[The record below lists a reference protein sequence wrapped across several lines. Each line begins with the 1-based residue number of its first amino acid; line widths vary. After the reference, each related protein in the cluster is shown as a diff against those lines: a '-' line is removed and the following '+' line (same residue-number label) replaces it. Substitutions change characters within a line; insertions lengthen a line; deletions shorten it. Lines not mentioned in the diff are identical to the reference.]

1 MKRIITQKLLEWKD
15 SGRRKP
21 LLMTGVRQCGKTYVL
36 KELGRSAFSNAV
48 YLNFEEKEG
57 YGRIFAY
64 DYDAERILREI
75 SLMSGEKIIPGKTL
89 LILDEIQECPRAVTA
104 LKYFCENMPQLHVA
118 CAGSLLG
125 VALARD
131 RYSFPVGKVNRLQMY
146 PLSFREFAEACG
158 GEKYLKLT
166 EDWPTERPVPE
177 LYAAPMTS
185 LLREYYAVGGM
196 PEAVREWAEN
206 RDMRAVEEVQDEIL
220 RDYAD
225 DFSKHAPAVQAEK
238 IRWIWDSIP
247 RQLGRENNKF
257 IFSHVREGKRAAE
270 LEEALQWLRD
280 AGLAAQQELVEK
292 PELPLACAADATYF
306 KVYLSD
312 TGLLRRRSGLSFRTI
327 QEEDALFM
335 RYKGSLAENYVLNE
349 LRFQGETPYFWR
361 SGNTAEVDML
371 VEYDGQLIPMEV
383 KSAENTQAKSYQQ
396 FCKRYRPAMGFKCSL
411 KNIGENMVEQT
422 RTVSLPLYLMWNWK
436 KYVSAASGG

>member
-1 MKRIITQKLLEWKD
+1 ML
-15 SGRRKP
+15 RR
-21 LLMTGVRQCGKTYVL
+21 R
-36 KELGRSAFSNAV
+36 FFN
-48 YLNFEEKEG
+48 
-57 YGRIFAY
+57 IF
-64 DYDAERILREI
+64 
-75 SLMSGEKIIPGKTL
+75 
-89 LILDEIQECPRAVTA
+89 RAVIAFRIVIVINSGKDREMQISILTGYRDFDFCRQA
-104 LKYFCENMPQLHVA
+104 LK
-118 CAGSLLG
+118 LG
-125 VALARD
+125 VVRFL
-131 RYSFPVGKVNRLQMY
+131 
-146 PLSFREFAEACG
+146 
-158 GEKYLKLT
+158 LKPSNM
-166 EDWPTERPVPE
+166 E
-177 LYAAPMTS
+177 
-185 LLREYYAVGGM
+185 
-196 PEAVREWAEN
+196 
-206 RDMRAVEEVQDEIL
+206 
-220 RDYAD
+220 
-225 DFSKHAPAVQAEK
+225 
-238 IRWIWDSIP
+238 
-247 RQLGRENNKF
+247 
-257 IFSHVREGKRAAE
+257 E